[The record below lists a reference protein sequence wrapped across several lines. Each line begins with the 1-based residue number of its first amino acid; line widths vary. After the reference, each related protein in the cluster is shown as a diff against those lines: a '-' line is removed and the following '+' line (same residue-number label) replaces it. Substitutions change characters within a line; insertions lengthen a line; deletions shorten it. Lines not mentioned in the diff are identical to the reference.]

1 MKRIWTLLF
10 LALLMM
16 NTFTAQ
22 AEALRLA
29 GNVWPP
35 YTDQRL
41 PGGGLSVELIRTALG
56 RKGYQVDYI
65 EVPWERALLGL
76 RYGSYDLVNA
86 WPASGRMKY
95 GSYSR
100 PFLTNRVRWIQ
111 RRDLNVEYNGLDSL
125 VPYRIG
131 LVRGYA
137 YSEALEADPRLNK
150 GYAANFVQL
159 AKMLGAGRIDLT
171 LEDER
176 TVLFH
181 LQRELRHL
189 QDAYRFVPG
198 AFSLLDLSLV
208 VRTDHPQ
215 REEILA
221 TFNREIEAMV
231 ADGSYAEIFHRHGLP
246 APVSLPQP

>member
-1 MKRIWTLLF
+1 MKRTW
-10 LALLMM
+10 ALLVAVLMISTPM
-16 NTFTAQ
+16 AQ
-22 AEALRLA
+22 AEVLRLA
-29 GNVWPP
+29 GNAWPP

-41 PGGGLSVELIRTALG
+41 PGDGLSVELIRTALG
-56 RKGYQVDYI
+56 REGYEVDYI

-76 RYGSYDLVNA
+76 RYGIYDMVNA
-86 WPASGRMKY
+86 WPASGRMEY

-111 RRDLNVEYNGLDSL
+111 RRDQNIAYSDFDSL
-125 VPYRIG
+125 IPYRIG

-137 YSEALEADPRLNK
+137 YSEALKDDPRLNK
-150 GYAANFVQL
+150 GYASSFVQL

-181 LQRELRHL
+181 LHRELRHL

-221 TFNREIEAMV
+221 TFNRGIEAMV
-231 ADGSYAEIFHRHGLP
+231 ADGSYAEIFHRYGLP